1 MANQLEILKLMA
13 KLDVDTAI
21 TFLQELADDMYSVH
35 DDYARIVMYCNDL
48 LGQYRPLNSDET
60 PWIAVRDE
68 IASMDLANGYDDTDL
83 VIDSLVRNMD
93 SNQLA
98 LLRTL
103 AYGPASYDYVRGA
116 LDMYRHLGWQD

>member
-1 MANQLEILKLMA
+1 MA

-21 TFLQELADDMYSVH
+21 TFLQVLADDMFDISTH
-35 DDYARIVMYCNDL
+35 DDYARISMYANDL
-48 LGQYRPLNSDET
+48 LGQYRPLNNDNA

-68 IASMDLANGYDDTDL
+68 IAERDEQDGYNDMDL
-83 VIDSLVRNMD
+83 VIDAMIRDMND
-93 SNQLA
+93 NQLA

-116 LDMYRHLGWQD
+116 IDLYRHLGWKD